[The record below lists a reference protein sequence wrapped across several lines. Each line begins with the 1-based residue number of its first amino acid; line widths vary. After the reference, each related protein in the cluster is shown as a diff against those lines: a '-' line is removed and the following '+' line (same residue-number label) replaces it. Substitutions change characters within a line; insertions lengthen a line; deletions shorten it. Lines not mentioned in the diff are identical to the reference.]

1 MISERITGRVATKLA
16 FQGWRRIM
24 SILKK
29 ITLGVAT
36 VSAAVM
42 PIAASAAPVAD
53 LRAVSVVDE
62 ASEVEGTS
70 WVLILFAVAAVVGGI
85 VAIAGGSD
93 NSPTSP

>member
-1 MISERITGRVATKLA
+1 MES
-16 FQGWRRIM
+16 IM
-24 SILKK
+24 NMLKK
-29 ITLGVAT
+29 AAI
-36 VSAAVM
+36 SFAAVSM
-42 PIAASAAPVAD
+42 VVAPVAASAAPIAD

-70 WVLILFAVAAVVGGI
+70 WVLILFGVAAAIGGI